1 MMTINS
7 RPLSDR
13 DHGYEYYLQKPIQQ
27 IKDLDIKNFNF
38 IIFEEDIDNME
49 ADEFK
54 NFYDNWFIPAIEY
67 LNNYLDIDIST
78 IQFKT
83 FRLKQIFVKNIIKF
97 VMNTLPYT
105 YFKNY
110 LNTCSVESFHE
121 ALDHLDGIKEKLL
134 EQVYVLNKQYTNFV
148 ELMSNIEDTIA
159 NEKKRNQ
166 FNDMLTLLD
175 TNMDSK
181 FKITEYQKHV
191 IQDTPEQSLKDLMK
205 KYLQNDADNLLE

>member
-7 RPLSDR
+7 RPLYDR

-134 EQVYVLNKQYTNFV
+134 EQVYALNKQYTNFV